1 MFKRFIKAMEY
12 RSYCMAIRQLR
23 QSGHIKA
30 ANEISEFKHNMY
42 KTS

>member
-12 RSYCMAIRQLR
+12 ISYFMAIRELR
-23 QSGHIKA
+23 SRGYYKK

-42 KTS
+42 GSF